1 MKVAVLGLGLMGEP
15 MAAHLLA
22 AGHEVT
28 VVAHRSRASIER
40 LLAKGADEAADAAE
54 AAASTDLALM
64 LLPTSNEVEAV
75 LFGQA
80 GTTAGTRAGAR
91 AGTTAGARAG
101 IVAGMAPGYLAVDM
115 GTCYPPDTRRL
126 AQRFEEAGGRFID
139 APVTGGVE
147 GARAGTL
154 TVMAGGDPAILDG
167 IRPLLAAFS
176 SHVYHFGEIGKG
188 HAAKL
193 IQNMIGWIEV
203 AGVAEGIAFAKASG
217 LDLETFFSMLSTS
230 HSNSPIVQWMVPKVF
245 AGAFDDVEFRLT
257 LAHKDIHQAAKLA
270 RETTRLALPV
280 ANAATELFQLA
291 RALGFGDQDSTAVM
305 RGLEA
310 MLEEPART
318 PPRR

>member
-40 LLAKGADEAADAAE
+40 LLAKGARETADAAE

-75 LFGQA
+75 LFGK
-80 GTTAGTRAGAR
+80 
-91 AGTTAGARAG
+91 AG
-101 IVAGMAPGYLAVDM
+101 IAAGMAPGYLAVDM
-115 GTCYPPDTRRL
+115 GTCYPLDTRRL

-154 TVMAGGDPAILDG
+154 TVMAGGDPAIFDG

-176 SHVYHFGEIGKG
+176 SHAYHFGEIGKG

-291 RALGFGDQDSTAVM
+291 RALGFGDQDSTAVV

>member
-1 MKVAVLGLGLMGEP
+1 MKITIIGLGLMGEP
-15 MAAHLLA
+15 MAAHLLD
-22 AGHEVT
+22 AGHDVV
-28 VVAHRSRASIER
+28 VVAHRNRASIER
-40 LLAKGADEAADAAE
+40 IVAKGAREAGSISE
-54 AAASTDLALM
+54 AAASTELALM

-75 LFGQA
+75 LFGDS
-80 GTTAGTRAGAR
+80 
-91 AGTTAGARAG
+91 G
-101 IVAGMAPGYLAVDM
+101 IAAGMAPDYLAVDM
-115 GTCYPPDTRRL
+115 GTCYPADTRRL
-126 AQRFEEAGGRFID
+126 ARRFQEAGGRFID

-154 TVMAGGDPAILDG
+154 TVMGGGDPEILDG

-176 SHVYHFGEIGKG
+176 SEIYHFGDIGAG

-203 AGVAEGIAFAKASG
+203 AGVAEGIALAKASG
-217 LDLETFFSMLSTS
+217 LDLETFFKMLSAS

-245 AGAFDDVEFRLT
+245 AGAFDNVEFRLA

-270 RETTRLALPV
+270 RETTRLPLPV

-291 RALGFGDQDSTAVM
+291 RALGFGDQDSTAVI

-310 MLEEPART
+310 MLDAPARV
-318 PPRR
+318 PPKP

>member
-1 MKVAVLGLGLMGEP
+1 MKVAILGLGLMGEP

-22 AGHEVT
+22 AGHDVV
-28 VVAHRSRASIER
+28 VVAHRNRASIER
-40 LLAKGADEAADAAE
+40 LVAEGAREAANAGE
-54 AAASTDLALM
+54 AAASTEIALM
-64 LLPTSNEVEAV
+64 LLPTSNEVESV
-75 LFGQA
+75 LFGS
-80 GTTAGTRAGAR
+80 
-91 AGTTAGARAG
+91 AG
-101 IVAGMAPGYLAVDM
+101 IAARMAPGYLAVDM
-115 GTCYPPDTRRL
+115 GTCYPLDTRRL

-147 GARAGTL
+147 GAHAGTL

-167 IRPLLAAFS
+167 IRPLLTAFS
-176 SHVYHFGEIGKG
+176 SQVYHFGDIGKG

-217 LDLETFFSMLSTS
+217 LDLETFFRMLSAS

-245 AGAFDDVEFRLT
+245 AGAFDDVEFRLA
-257 LAHKDIHQAAKLA
+257 LAHKDIHQAARLA

-291 RALGFGDQDSTAVM
+291 RALGFGDQDSTAVV

-310 MLEEPART
+310 MLDEPARA

>member
-1 MKVAVLGLGLMGEP
+1 MKVAMLGLGLMGEP

-22 AGHEVT
+22 AGHDVV
-28 VVAHRSRASIER
+28 VVAHRSRAAIDR
-40 LLAKGADEAADAAE
+40 LLAKGAREAANAGE
-54 AAASTDLALM
+54 AAATTELALM

-75 LFGQA
+75 LFGK
-80 GTTAGTRAGAR
+80 
-91 AGTTAGARAG
+91 AG
-101 IVAGMAPGYLAVDM
+101 IASGMAPGYLAVDM
-115 GTCYPPDTRRL
+115 GTCYPLDTQRL
-126 AQRFEEAGGRFID
+126 AQRFEEARGRFID

-154 TVMAGGDPAILDG
+154 SVMGGGDPAILDG

-203 AGVAEGIAFAKASG
+203 AGVAEGVAFAKASG
-217 LDLETFFSMLSTS
+217 LDLETFFKMLSNS
-230 HSNSPIVQWMVPKVF
+230 HSNSPIVQWMVPKIF
-245 AGAFDDVEFRLT
+245 AGAFDDVEFRLD
-257 LAHKDIHQAAKLA
+257 LAHKDIRQAATLA
-270 RETTRLALPV
+270 RETTRLAMPV

-291 RALGFGDQDSTAVM
+291 RALGFGDQDSTAVV

-310 MLEEPART
+310 MLDEPARV
-318 PPRR
+318 PPER